1 MAEEVVLSTRQWRE
15 VDSGLPPN
23 RRRYYVAPLSH
34 LQRGSWR
41 EEVARRGL
49 RNVTGAEL
57 FQGQIQALEELA
69 PANMAECRALLDDVR
84 ERQEAAFGRI
94 NAGSVTLQEQADL
107 IAALVEA
114 TRRMGPLEAAL
125 REVPVYA
132 NLLAQ
137 NERFMGAGMFLLARY
152 ALRGWH
158 GINAAGEKTPMRDD
172 EGFDL
177 PEFEVGPTGI
187 VTEALLDQM
196 PREDIDLIAGRAQ
209 QLLSPTSAARGNS
222 VAPSLSPSPET
233 GTSRAQRR
241 QSARK
246 SRQAKTSERS
256 SSAARTGKGTR

>member
-49 RNVTGAEL
+49 RNVTLTEIYR
-57 FQGQIQALEELA
+57 GQIMALEELA
-69 PANMAECRALLDDVR
+69 PANMEECRAMLIEVR

-94 NAGSVTLQEQADL
+94 NGQMVNLQEHDSLITAYLQA
-107 IAALVEA
+107 AE
-114 TRRMGPLEAAL
+114 RMGPLDAAL

-137 NERFMGAGMFLLARY
+137 NERWMGAGMFLLARY

-158 GINAAGEKTPMRDD
+158 GVDAAGEKTPMRDD
-172 EGFDL
+172 DGFEL
-177 PEFEVGPTGI
+177 PPFEVGPNGI
-187 VTEALLDQM
+187 VSEALLDQM
-196 PREDIDLIAGRAQ
+196 PREDIDMIAGRAN
-209 QLLSPTSAARGNS
+209 QLLSPSGTARGNS

-241 QSARK
+241 KSAALAK
-246 SRQAKTSERS
+246 KAKTPTRS
-256 SSAARTGKGTR
+256 SSAAKKGTATP